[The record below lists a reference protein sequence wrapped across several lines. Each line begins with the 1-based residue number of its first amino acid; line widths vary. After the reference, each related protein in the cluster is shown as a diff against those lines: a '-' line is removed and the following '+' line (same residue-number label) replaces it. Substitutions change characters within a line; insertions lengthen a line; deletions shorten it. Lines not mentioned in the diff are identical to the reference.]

1 MCRRTGGAP
10 GSKTKTKIK
19 TKAGAKG
26 GRRIKEDPADA
37 PRAKKVR
44 RRGMPP
50 RGVKGGQAGMRRIVN
65 GDRVLAQYGTDVD
78 EAWFTGTAVGV
89 NNAAGTCDV
98 HYADGDKEVGKSLA
112 RVRADTSGR

>member
-1 MCRRTGGAP
+1 MQQGSMCRRTGGAP

-19 TKAGAKG
+19 TKAGKG
-26 GRRIKEDPADA
+26 DRRIKEDPADA

-50 RGVKGGQAGMRRIVN
+50 RGVKGMHRIVN